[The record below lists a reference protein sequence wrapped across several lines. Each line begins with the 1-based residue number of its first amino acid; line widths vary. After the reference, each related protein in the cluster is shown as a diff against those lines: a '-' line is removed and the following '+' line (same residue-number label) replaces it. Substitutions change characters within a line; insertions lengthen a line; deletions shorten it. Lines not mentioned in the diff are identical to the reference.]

1 MTTGGS
7 IPHEDNMRELLK
19 KNLKNLVEL
28 GISQGFDRKFTES
41 SIFIST

>member
-7 IPHEDNMRELLK
+7 IPYEDNMRELLK
-19 KNLKNLVEL
+19 KNLVEL

>member
-19 KNLKNLVEL
+19 KNLVEL